1 MSFQTGVLPSVTFCN
16 PHPLPFE
23 TVYSEERAYVLMTA
37 LMLTEQCCVVS
48 PSSSSSWVEKELT
61 LSALATIGT
70 GEGGW

>member
-16 PHPLPFE
+16 PHPLPFDCIR
-23 TVYSEERAYVLMTA
+23 ERAYVLMTA